1 MKAFIVDKYGKD
13 SRPRA
18 GDIPVPKVGDRD
30 VLVRVLAAGVNPLDL
45 KLIAGE
51 FKKVMPYK
59 TPFVIGNDVAGVIE
73 EIGSKVDRFAVG
85 DEVYARPAADRI
97 GSFAEY
103 LAMSQDDVAAK
114 PEQVSMAEAASLP
127 LVALTAW
134 QALVERAD
142 VQPGQRVLI
151 HAGSGGVG
159 TVAIQLAKHLGA
171 FVATTSSAA
180 NAAWLRELGADLVVD
195 YRTEDF
201 AEVLHDYDVVL
212 DSLGADSILRSLQV
226 LRPGGMAISLG
237 GPPDPDL
244 ARQLGKPMLRPVLAI
259 LSRKVR
265 AAARK
270 RGVTYSFLLMRAD
283 GGQLQRIT
291 ELVETGALKPVVDRT
306 FAFEDALDALD
317 YVGTGRAKGKVVLTM
332 E

>member
-18 GDIPVPKVGDRD
+18 GDIPVPKIGDHD

-51 FKKVMPYK
+51 FKKVMPYQ
-59 TPFVIGNDVAGVIE
+59 TPFVIGNDGAGVIE
-73 EIGSKVDRFAVG
+73 EIRSKVDRFAVG

-151 HAGSGGVG
+151 TPDQVVWEQSRSARR
-159 TVAIQLAKHLGA
+159 HLGA
-171 FVATTSSAA
+171 FVATTSSA
-180 NAAWLRELGADLVVD
+180 
-195 YRTEDF
+195 RTPGCE
-201 AEVLHDYDVVL
+201 AESV
-212 DSLGADSILRSLQV
+212 S
-226 LRPGGMAISLG
+226 
-237 GPPDPDL
+237 
-244 ARQLGKPMLRPVLAI
+244 
-259 LSRKVR
+259 
-265 AAARK
+265 
-270 RGVTYSFLLMRAD
+270 
-283 GGQLQRIT
+283 
-291 ELVETGALKPVVDRT
+291 
-306 FAFEDALDALD
+306 
-317 YVGTGRAKGKVVLTM
+317 
-332 E
+332 

>member
-1 MKAFIVDKYGKD
+1 
-13 SRPRA
+13 
-18 GDIPVPKVGDRD
+18 
-30 VLVRVLAAGVNPLDL
+30 
-45 KLIAGE
+45 
-51 FKKVMPYK
+51 
-59 TPFVIGNDVAGVIE
+59 
-73 EIGSKVDRFAVG
+73 
-85 DEVYARPAADRI
+85 
-97 GSFAEY
+97 
-103 LAMSQDDVAAK
+103 
-114 PEQVSMAEAASLP
+114 MAEAASLP

-201 AEVLHDYDVVL
+201 TEVLHDYDVVL